1 MKTIHYFLGCI
12 AFFCV
17 GVLGLSSQAQVPM
30 EGSIG
35 TGLILNS
42 GPYTPFWNRAMQQG
56 LVPSKGSTAFVDAH
70 VHRSYEGKKRGIDLA
85 YGADLRF
92 NVGTAQSQFLIPQ
105 AFLNLRYRKIEF
117 LAGRKNQ
124 VYGLVDSTL
133 SSGSFIWSGNAMAMP
148 KIEFSLTQYQHPKIF
163 GGWFGFRGNYAH
175 GWFDNQRGDVS
186 KVFLHQKSFYGRLGR
201 PNSRL
206 RLYAG
211 FNHQVQWG
219 GTLKYADPTNVAG
232 INGKVPS
239 DLRNYFYVV
248 TGISLGYQGDTTK
261 NGKNDAYN
269 RAGNHVGTIDIGG
282 ELDFDNFT
290 LLGYRQSIYEDG
302 SLYYLSNI
310 SDGLNGLSFKSK
322 RKKGLMLLT
331 LEYFNSASQGGA
343 LGSTENSP
351 ELRGRDNYF
360 NNSVYREGWTYLR
373 NSLGTPFMTLDSETD
388 INKGESIYF
397 DNNRVEAYYLGF
409 KYQSENAS
417 LSFRGSIMHAFGN
430 YGGIFPAVKKQYA
443 ASVFYERVST
453 ILGYKGLM
461 RVQLGGDWG
470 AWRKGGMGTQVYFSI
485 PMF

>member
-70 VHRSYEGKKRGIDLA
+70 VHRPYEGKKRGIDLA

-219 GTLKYADPTNVAG
+219 GTLKYADPTNAACWG
-232 INGKVPS
+232 RQ
-239 DLRNYFYVV
+239 D
-248 TGISLGYQGDTTK
+248 
-261 NGKNDAYN
+261 
-269 RAGNHVGTIDIGG
+269 RAQFIALFH
-282 ELDFDNFT
+282 
-290 LLGYRQSIYEDG
+290 
-302 SLYYLSNI
+302 
-310 SDGLNGLSFKSK
+310 SK
-322 RKKGLMLLT
+322 
-331 LEYFNSASQGGA
+331 
-343 LGSTENSP
+343 
-351 ELRGRDNYF
+351 
-360 NNSVYREGWTYLR
+360 
-373 NSLGTPFMTLDSETD
+373 
-388 INKGESIYF
+388 
-397 DNNRVEAYYLGF
+397 
-409 KYQSENAS
+409 
-417 LSFRGSIMHAFGN
+417 
-430 YGGIFPAVKKQYA
+430 
-443 ASVFYERVST
+443 
-453 ILGYKGLM
+453 
-461 RVQLGGDWG
+461 LGG
-470 AWRKGGMGTQVYFSI
+470 
-485 PMF
+485 